1 MAGIPMYD
9 EIPTFSSVEAK
20 MAREKLDVIK
30 TENEQI
36 KLDALKNRTEW
47 FKKNMPG
54 STSGTTQTP
63 VSYPGQVNTEAM
75 PVDEPKKVLATAMDG
90 SQTQMPPG
98 AISIMPPTTQAADG
112 TPMPSFMTG
121 TATEQRAKEPIIDET
136 KPMPQGY
143 IDPTQATVEGQPQ
156 AEGKPAAA
164 TVVVQPPAAT
174 ETKQELPPTVIQQL
188 KSSGAQV
195 QKDKQELDYAYKYAE
210 AMRKSGDLLS
220 WQDAIKTANEM
231 KTTVLDNEIKNL
243 NVQDKFIDM
252 TANHA
257 NGFLKTVEGDPYN
270 QALSDKAWNT
280 MRLGLETAQ
289 IPTDSLGLIRDPKQ
303 RVQLA
308 EQYRERAVS
317 SKDQIKLQ
325 IEDRKLQVKREALTQ
340 KATAD
345 ENLNTYRTNK
355 LAQDKEIA
363 SGKLNLETFKVKQ
376 KNLNDMAKVY
386 EKATNNLML
395 SDEQRADA
403 QAKFTFVGKE
413 LNSLSTAMKN
423 AKPGV
428 ATAASGNVA
437 APAASATT
445 TTTEKAPA
453 NVGDI
458 NTERTQAQNIINKWQ
473 SSDKPDSEKQAAI
486 EGIKQEFSKRH
497 NGETLDSTI
506 SSNAPA
512 NDKATTEQAKKE
524 IKQEILKEIETLK
537 KQQGAKALLFG
548 KPINEVAD
556 SIKSWNQQQL
566 KEMDNPTIFG
576 QKIQS
581 TDSAREERIAKLL
594 KRLEDLDKVQ

>member
-9 EIPTFSSVEAK
+9 EIPTFGSVEAK
-20 MAREKLDVIK
+20 MARDKLDVIK

-63 VSYPGQVNTEAM
+63 VNYPGQVNTEAM

-98 AISIMPPTTQAADG
+98 AISAAPTTQAADG
-112 TPMPSFMTG
+112 TPMPSFMTD
-121 TATEQRAKEPIIDET
+121 TATEATAKQG
-136 KPMPQGY
+136 MPQGY
-143 IDPTQATVEGQPQ
+143 VDPTQAPVEAQPQVQ

-164 TVVVQPPAAT
+164 TVVVQPPAT
-174 ETKQELPPTVIQQL
+174 TGTKQEPPPTVIQQL
-188 KSSGAQV
+188 KSTGAQV

-257 NGFLKTVEGDPYN
+257 NGFLKAVEADPNN

-317 SKDQIKLQ
+317 SKDQIRLQ
-325 IEDRKLQVKREALTQ
+325 IEDRKLTLKREALTQ

-413 LNSLSTAMKN
+413 LNSLNTAMKN

-428 ATAASGNVA
+428 ATATPGNAA

-445 TTTEKAPA
+445 TTTTEKAPT

-473 SSDKPDSEKQAAI
+473 ASDKPDSEKQAAI

-497 NGETLDSTI
+497 NGETLDSTT
-506 SSNAPA
+506 SSNASA

>member
-54 STSGTTQTP
+54 DTSGTTQTP
-63 VSYPGQVNTEAM
+63 VNYPGQVNTEAM
-75 PVDEPKKVLATAMDG
+75 PVDEPKKVLASAMDG

-98 AISIMPPTTQAADG
+98 AISAAPTTQAADG

-121 TATEQRAKEPIIDET
+121 TATEQRAKEPTIDET
-136 KPMPQGY
+136 KPKPQGY
-143 IDPTQATVEGQPQ
+143 IEPTQATVEGQPQ
-156 AEGKPAAA
+156 VQADGKPAAT
-164 TVVVQPPAAT
+164 TVVVQPPAT
-174 ETKQELPPTVIQQL
+174 TGTRQEPPPTVIQQL

-257 NGFLKTVEGDPYN
+257 NGFLKAIEADPDN
-270 QALSDKAWNT
+270 QALSDKAWYT
-280 MRLGLETAQ
+280 MRLGLQTAG

-303 RVQLA
+303 RAQLA

-325 IEDRKLQVKREALTQ
+325 IAERNNEIKREALTQ

-345 ENLNTYRTNK
+345 ENLNTYRTTK
-355 LAQDKEIA
+355 LAQDRDIA

-413 LNSLSTAMKN
+413 LNSLNTAMKN

-428 ATAASGNVA
+428 ATAAPSNAGSS
-437 APAASATT
+437 AASATT
-445 TTTEKAPA
+445 TEKAPT

-458 NTERTQAQNIINKWQ
+458 NTERTQAQNLINKWQ

-497 NGETLDSTI
+497 NGETLDSTT
-506 SSNAPA
+506 SSNAPS

-537 KQQGAKALLFG
+537 KQQGSKALLFG

-566 KEMDNPTIFG
+566 KEIDNPTIFG
-576 QKIQS
+576 QKVQS
-581 TDSAREERIAKLL
+581 TESAREERIAKLL

>member
-9 EIPTFSSVEAK
+9 EIPTFGSVEAK
-20 MAREKLDVIK
+20 MARDKLDVIK

-54 STSGTTQTP
+54 TTSGTTQTP

-98 AISIMPPTTQAADG
+98 AISIVPPTTQAADG

-121 TATEQRAKEPIIDET
+121 TATEATAKQG
-136 KPMPQGY
+136 MPQGY
-143 IDPTQATVEGQPQ
+143 VDPTQAPVEGQPQ
-156 AEGKPAAA
+156 AQADGKPAAP

-174 ETKQELPPTVIQQL
+174 ETKQELPPTVIQEL

-243 NVQDKFIDM
+243 NVQDKFVDM

-257 NGFLKTVEGDPYN
+257 NGFLKAIEADPDN
-270 QALSDKAWNT
+270 QALSDKAWYT
-280 MRLGLETAQ
+280 MRLGLQTAG

-325 IEDRKLQVKREALTQ
+325 IAERNNEIKLEGIKQ

-345 ENLNTYRTNK
+345 ENLNTYKYTA
-355 LAQDKEIA
+355 LAQQKEIA
-363 SGKLNLETFKVKQ
+363 AGKLSFKELELRQ
-376 KNLNDMAKVY
+376 KTLKGLAQVY
-386 EKATNNLML
+386 EKATNNVLL
-395 SDEQRADA
+395 SDEVRADA
-403 QAKFTFVGKE
+403 QAKFTYVGKE
-413 LNSLSTAMKN
+413 LNGINSALKN
-423 AKPGV
+423 VKPV
-428 ATAASGNVA
+428 K
-437 APAASATT
+437 
-445 TTTEKAPA
+445 KA
-453 NVGDI
+453 
-458 NTERTQAQNIINKWQ
+458 
-473 SSDKPDSEKQAAI
+473 
-486 EGIKQEFSKRH
+486 
-497 NGETLDSTI
+497 
-506 SSNAPA
+506 
-512 NDKATTEQAKKE
+512 AKKVA
-524 IKQEILKEIETLK
+524 K
-537 KQQGAKALLFG
+537 K
-548 KPINEVAD
+548 
-556 SIKSWNQQQL
+556 
-566 KEMDNPTIFG
+566 
-576 QKIQS
+576 S
-581 TDSAREERIAKLL
+581 TTVK
-594 KRLEDLDKVQ
+594 K

>member
-9 EIPTFSSVEAK
+9 EIPTFGSVEAK
-20 MAREKLDVIK
+20 MARDKLDVIK

-63 VSYPGQVNTEAM
+63 VNYPGQVNTEAM

-121 TATEQRAKEPIIDET
+121 TATEATAKQG
-136 KPMPQGY
+136 MPQGY
-143 IDPTQATVEGQPQ
+143 VDPTQAPVEVQPQVQ
-156 AEGKPAAA
+156 AEGKPAAP

-210 AMRKSGDLLS
+210 AMRQSGDLLS

-257 NGFLKTVEGDPYN
+257 NGFLKAIEADPDN
-270 QALSDKAWNT
+270 QALSDKAWYT
-280 MRLGLETAQ
+280 MRLGLQTAG

-303 RVQLA
+303 RAQLA

-317 SKDQIKLQ
+317 SKDQIRLQ
-325 IEDRKLQVKREALTQ
+325 ITDKNNEIKREDLARKT
-340 KATAD
+340 TAD

-355 LAQDKEIA
+355 LAQDRDIA

-403 QAKFTFVGKE
+403 QAKFVFVGKE
-413 LNSLSTAMKN
+413 LNAINAAMKN

-428 ATAASGNVA
+428 STAAPGNAA

-445 TTTEKAPA
+445 TTEKAPT

-497 NGETLDSTI
+497 NGETLDSTT
-506 SSNAPA
+506 SSNVPV

-537 KQQGAKALLFG
+537 KQQGSKALLFG
-548 KPINEVAD
+548 RPINEVAD

-576 QKIQS
+576 QKVQS
-581 TDSAREERIAKLL
+581 TESAREERIAKLL

>member
-9 EIPTFSSVEAK
+9 EIPTFGSVEAK
-20 MAREKLDVIK
+20 MARDKLDVIK

-36 KLDALKNRTEW
+36 KLNALKNRTEW

-63 VSYPGQVNTEAM
+63 VNYPGQVNTEAM

-121 TATEQRAKEPIIDET
+121 TATEATAKQG
-136 KPMPQGY
+136 MPQGY
-143 IDPTQATVEGQPQ
+143 VDPTQAPVEGQPQ
-156 AEGKPAAA
+156 AEAEGKPAAA
-164 TVVVQPPAAT
+164 TVVVQPPVAT

-210 AMRKSGDLLS
+210 AMRQSGDLLS

-243 NVQDKFIDM
+243 NVQDKFIDV

-257 NGFLKTVEGDPYN
+257 NGFLKAIEADPDN
-270 QALSDKAWNT
+270 QALSDKAWYT
-280 MRLGLETAQ
+280 MRLGLQTAG

-303 RVQLA
+303 RAQLA

-317 SKDQIKLQ
+317 SKDQIRLQ
-325 IEDRKLQVKREALTQ
+325 IEDKKLALKREALTQ

-403 QAKFTFVGKE
+403 QAKFVFVGKE
-413 LNSLSTAMKN
+413 LNAINAAMKN

-428 ATAASGNVA
+428 STAPPVPA
-437 APAASATT
+437 AP
-445 TTTEKAPA
+445 
-453 NVGDI
+453 
-458 NTERTQAQNIINKWQ
+458 
-473 SSDKPDSEKQAAI
+473 
-486 EGIKQEFSKRH
+486 
-497 NGETLDSTI
+497 
-506 SSNAPA
+506 
-512 NDKATTEQAKKE
+512 TTEQKPEESKKAP
-524 IKQEILKEIETLK
+524 IKVTGPTDPAYINLKPGEEFITPDGRHMRK
-537 KQQGAKALLFG
+537 K
-548 KPINEVAD
+548 
-556 SIKSWNQQQL
+556 
-566 KEMDNPTIFG
+566 
-576 QKIQS
+576 
-581 TDSAREERIAKLL
+581 
-594 KRLEDLDKVQ
+594 

>member
-9 EIPTFSSVEAK
+9 EIPTFGSVEAK
-20 MAREKLDVIK
+20 MARDKLDVIK

-90 SQTQMPPG
+90 SETQMPPG
-98 AISIMPPTTQAADG
+98 AISIMPPTTKAADG

-121 TATEQRAKEPIIDET
+121 TATEATAKQG
-136 KPMPQGY
+136 MPKGY
-143 IDPTQATVEGQPQ
+143 VDPTQVPVETQPQVQ
-156 AEGKPAAA
+156 AEGKPAAP
-164 TVVVQPPAAT
+164 TVVVQPSAVT

-188 KSSGAQV
+188 KSTGAQV

-210 AMRKSGDLLS
+210 AMRQSGDLLS

-257 NGFLKTVEGDPYN
+257 NGFLKAIEADPDN
-270 QALSDKAWNT
+270 QALSDKAWYT
-280 MRLGLETAQ
+280 MRLGLQTAG

-355 LAQDKEIA
+355 LAQDRDIA

-403 QAKFTFVGKE
+403 QAKFVFVGKE
-413 LNSLSTAMKN
+413 LNSLNTAMKN

-428 ATAASGNVA
+428 ATATPGNAA

-497 NGETLDSTI
+497 NGETLDSTT
-506 SSNAPA
+506 SSNVPA

-566 KEMDNPTIFG
+566 KEIDNPTIFG
-576 QKIQS
+576 QKVQS

>member
-54 STSGTTQTP
+54 DTSGTTQTP
-63 VSYPGQVNTEAM
+63 VNYPGQVNTEAM
-75 PVDEPKKVLATAMDG
+75 PVDEPKKVLASAMDG

-121 TATEQRAKEPIIDET
+121 TATEQRAKEPTIDET

-220 WQDAIKTANEM
+220 WQEAIKTANEM

-257 NGFLKTVEGDPYN
+257 NGFLKAIEADPDN
-270 QALSDKAWNT
+270 QALSDKAWYT
-280 MRLGLETAQ
+280 MRLGLQTAG

-303 RVQLA
+303 RAQLA

-325 IEDRKLQVKREALTQ
+325 IAERNNEIRLAGIKQ
-340 KATAD
+340 KANAD
-345 ENLNTYRTNK
+345 DNLNTYKYTA
-355 LAQDKEIA
+355 LAQQKEIA
-363 SGKLNLETFKVKQ
+363 AGKLSFKELELRQ
-376 KNLNDMAKVY
+376 KTLKGLAQVY
-386 EKATNNLML
+386 EKATNNVLL
-395 SDEQRADA
+395 SDEVRADA
-403 QAKFTFVGKE
+403 QAKFTYVGKE
-413 LNSLSTAMKN
+413 LNGINSALKN
-423 AKPGV
+423 VKPSV
-428 ATAASGNVA
+428 ATATPGNAA

-445 TTTEKAPA
+445 TEKAPT

-458 NTERTQAQNIINKWQ
+458 NTERTQAQNLINKWQ

-497 NGETLDSTI
+497 NGETLDSTT
-506 SSNAPA
+506 SSSAPA

-537 KQQGAKALLFG
+537 KQQGSKALLFG

-566 KEMDNPTIFG
+566 KEIDNPTIFG
-576 QKIQS
+576 QKVQS
-581 TDSAREERIAKLL
+581 TESAREERIVKLL

>member
-9 EIPTFSSVEAK
+9 EIPTFGSVEAK
-20 MAREKLDVIK
+20 MARDKLDVIK

-54 STSGTTQTP
+54 DTSGTTQTP
-63 VSYPGQVNTEAM
+63 VNYPGQVNTEAM

-98 AISIMPPTTQAADG
+98 AISAAPTTQATDG

-121 TATEQRAKEPIIDET
+121 TVTEATAKQG
-136 KPMPQGY
+136 MPQGY
-143 IDPTQATVEGQPQ
+143 VDPTQAPVKAQPQVQ
-156 AEGKPAAA
+156 AEGKPAAP
-164 TVVVQPPAAT
+164 TVVVQPPAVT

-210 AMRKSGDLLS
+210 AMRQSGDLLS

-243 NVQDKFIDM
+243 NVQDKFVDM

-257 NGFLKTVEGDPYN
+257 NGFLKATEDDPDN
-270 QALSDKAWNT
+270 QALSDKAWYT
-280 MRLGLETAQ
+280 MRLGLQTAG

-308 EQYRERAVS
+308 QQYRERAVS

-325 IEDRKLQVKREALTQ
+325 IEDKKLTLKREALTQ

-413 LNSLSTAMKN
+413 LNSLNTAMKN

-428 ATAASGNVA
+428 ATATPGNAA

-445 TTTEKAPA
+445 TTEKAPT

-473 SSDKPDSEKQAAI
+473 ASDKPDSE
-486 EGIKQEFSKRH
+486 KQEFSKRH
-497 NGETLDSTI
+497 NGETLDSTT
-506 SSNAPA
+506 SSNVPS

-537 KQQGAKALLFG
+537 KQQGSKALLFG

-576 QKIQS
+576 QKVQS
-581 TDSAREERIAKLL
+581 TESAREERIAKLL

>member
-9 EIPTFSSVEAK
+9 EIPTFGSVEAK
-20 MAREKLDVIK
+20 MARDKLDVIK

-63 VSYPGQVNTEAM
+63 VNYPGQVNTEAM

-121 TATEQRAKEPIIDET
+121 TATEATAKQN
-136 KPMPQGY
+136 MPQGY
-143 IDPTQATVEGQPQ
+143 VEPTQATVEGQPQAQ

-174 ETKQELPPTVIQQL
+174 ETKQEFPPTVIQQL

-210 AMRKSGDLLS
+210 AMRQSGDLLS

-243 NVQDKFIDM
+243 NVQDKFVDM

-257 NGFLKTVEGDPYN
+257 NGFLKATEDDPDN
-270 QALSDKAWNT
+270 QALSDKAWYT
-280 MRLGLETAQ
+280 MRLGLQTAG

-308 EQYRERAVS
+308 QQYRERAVS

-325 IEDRKLQVKREALTQ
+325 IEDKKLTLKREALTQ

-386 EKATNNLML
+386 EKATNNLLL

-403 QAKFTFVGKE
+403 QAKLTFVGKE
-413 LNSLSTAMKN
+413 LNSLNTAMKN

-428 ATAASGNVA
+428 STATPGNAA
-437 APAASATT
+437 APAASATI
-445 TTTEKAPA
+445 TTEKAPT

-497 NGETLDSTI
+497 NGETLDSTT
-506 SSNAPA
+506 SSSAPA

-537 KQQGAKALLFG
+537 KQQGSKALLFG

-581 TDSAREERIAKLL
+581 TESAREERIAKLL